1 MLLQWGQDLG
11 GHREQE
17 RLWGGTGSPE
27 QGPPGA
33 QGITWAIPE
42 PGGLR
47 GSPSTAA
54 LHGTWR
60 WRMPVHPPPTCPDSN
75 LWLGVLPV
83 PGALRCPPAPP
94 CHTVGRGK
102 TGSPVPSLWPR
113 AGQECAE
120 AAGSC
125 QEEPGS
131 TRPRIACELIATSR
145 RSLQH
150 PRACRGAQPWDP
162 PCRAPSS
169 QFYAPAGLRAY
180 AGTSPGMG
188 VPGQPQH
195 GGHRKP
201 WGRAGL
207 GPAVEPVTHSC
218 LDVLE
223 LNYPSVR
230 PGAPLSPPQGR
241 CWQGRRAGWCWVP
254 LPALPLLLGAA
265 GGGQRGGSGG
275 LSHPWDLPA
284 LTRSSGGTV
293 SRCSA

>member
-1 MLLQWGQDLG
+1 MGL
-11 GHREQE
+11 
-17 RLWGGTGSPE
+17 
-27 QGPPGA
+27 GA
-33 QGITWAIPE
+33 QSRVLL
-42 PGGLR
+42 GLR
-47 GSPSTAA
+47 ASPGPSLSQVGCGGPQAQ
-54 LHGTWR
+54 LHSMEHGDGGC
-60 WRMPVHPPPTCPDSN
+60 PSIPPPTCPDSN

-188 VPGQPQH
+188 VPGQQKWGPQKAL
-195 GGHRKP
+195 GK
-201 WGRAGL
+201 GRAGASSGARDSFVSRRFGTQLPKCEARSTPEPTPRQMLAGAQGRLVLGPTPSSASAPGGSRRRAAGGVRWALPPL
-207 GPAVEPVTHSC
+207 GPAS
-218 LDVLE
+218 
-223 LNYPSVR
+223 LN
-230 PGAPLSPPQGR
+230 PQ
-241 CWQGRRAGWCWVP
+241 
-254 LPALPLLLGAA
+254 
-265 GGGQRGGSGG
+265 
-275 LSHPWDLPA
+275 
-284 LTRSSGGTV
+284 
-293 SRCSA
+293 

>member
-1 MLLQWGQDLG
+1 MGL
-11 GHREQE
+11 
-17 RLWGGTGSPE
+17 
-27 QGPPGA
+27 GA
-33 QGITWAIPE
+33 QSRVLL
-42 PGGLR
+42 GLR
-47 GSPSTAA
+47 ASPGPSLSQVGCGGPQAQ
-54 LHGTWR
+54 LHSMEHGDGGC
-60 WRMPVHPPPTCPDSN
+60 PSIPPPTCPDSN